1 MHVCMTYVTYV
12 CMYMSVYA
20 CMYVNTHSFYKA
32 EIKPEV
38 VKCQSITDK
47 LEAEKEKSGR
57 PGGYP
62 PSQSKIFVFFFLF
75 FSGPGLFFDIK
86 IYATGLWKPEEMD
99 GEEE

>member
-1 MHVCMTYVTYV
+1 MYDICNV
-12 CMYMSVYA
+12 CMYVHKSVYA

-32 EIKPEV
+32 EIKPEA

-62 PSQSKIFVFFFLF
+62 PSQSKIFVFFFPF
-75 FSGPGLFFDIK
+75 FFFFWTWFVLRYQDLCNWSLE
-86 IYATGLWKPEEMD
+86 T
-99 GEEE
+99 